1 MTRILPRQYVVS
13 LLVVIALALVAAP
26 ACSRTPRPAG
36 PPPGDPLA
44 SVRASDLYRRGVALA
59 RAGDFVRAEQYLT
72 TAIARGYPE
81 ARALPAL
88 LRVCVASSR
97 LRAALG
103 HAEPYRQRNPDAWS
117 LRYLVASIYLGVGE
131 SDRARESLERVIA
144 DAPRQADPHYL
155 LGIVL
160 RDELGDRAEAARH
173 FASYLALAP
182 RGAHAAE
189 VRAAVRAIDAEPPAR
204 PAKQRAAHPR
214 GKRGKRSKGGK
225 RAAVAARIEVGR

>member
-1 MTRILPRQYVVS
+1 MTRNSLAR
-13 LLVVIALALVAAP
+13 LLVLGAAALTLAAAP
-26 ACSRTPRPAG
+26 ACTRTPPPAG

-72 TAIARGYPE
+72 AAIARGYPQ

-103 HAEPYRQRNPDAWS
+103 HAEPYLERNPDAWS

-131 SDRARESLERVIA
+131 ADRARESLERVIA
-144 DAPRQADPHYL
+144 DAPGQADPHYL

-160 RDELGDRAEAARH
+160 RDELGDRPAAGRH
-173 FASYLALAP
+173 FARYLALAP

-189 VRAAVRAIDAEPPAR
+189 VRSAVRAIAAEPPAR
-204 PAKQRAAHPR
+204 PSKLVRKPR
-214 GKRGKRSKGGK
+214 GKRGK
-225 RAAVAARIEVGR
+225 RAAVAARIEVGL

>member
-1 MTRILPRQYVVS
+1 MTRTLHAH
-13 LLVVIALALVAAP
+13 LVLVALALALAAAP
-26 ACSRTPRPAG
+26 ACTRAPRPAG

-44 SVRASDLYRRGVALA
+44 SVRGSDLYRRGVALA

-103 HAEPYRQRNPDAWS
+103 HAEPYLERNPDAWS

-131 SDRARESLERVIA
+131 ADRARESLERVIA
-144 DAPRQADPHYL
+144 DAPDQAGPHYL
-155 LGIVL
+155 LAIVL
-160 RDELGDRAEAARH
+160 RDELGDRPGAARH

-182 RGAHAAE
+182 RGPHAAE
-189 VRAAVRAIDAEPPAR
+189 VRAAVRAIEAEPAAR
-204 PAKQRAAHPR
+204 PVDRRVRKASRRGERGRR
-214 GKRGKRSKGGK
+214 GKR
-225 RAAVAARIEVGR
+225 AQVAARIEVGR